1 MNFSDMNSSFMSQN
15 EELLSLKS
23 FNNCNQ
29 SAISSKA
36 QSLSKLSVPL
46 SNLSRK
52 KVNVPS
58 QPITITNLKA

>member
-1 MNFSDMNSSFMSQN
+1 MNFSDMNSSFLSQN

-23 FNNCNQ
+23 FTNCNQ
-29 SAISSKA
+29 SAMSSKA